1 MKKYL
6 LFICLLCIPFIG
18 IVKADYYPR
27 SDATIN
33 IDDNYIRDD
42 GGNINN
48 NIVPGASYDEK
59 SNTLTLDNVSVSK
72 ITVED
77 MGESFKLKLIGINT
91 IKRIYV
97 RGDILSSNQ
106 AVFATTYLHII
117 GDGTLVIRREAGF
130 NEAIEIWNGRLIID
144 NSVNVLLDKEDGY
157 DADTLVKVTSLSKSI
172 SHAIYLEDRASVEG
186 NTELFRDVDVSGMS
200 FGSVIFDEKIDYVKI
215 FEKDSKKYVVEAVGD
230 HFNLSNNE
238 IKTFTYNN
246 KTFKYVF
253 DNQHLEDAVSYESLE
268 DIKEAGYVETNE
280 SYDVYSFH
288 KIYLLDKYDSI
299 GNKYWYDAQNNKVYK
314 DSGLVIIENDWDF
327 SYVIPEDTI
336 TNADLERKVYNHAVT
351 EEVFMSKFNT
361 YIALEG
367 NDQNYIIGSDGLSF
381 RFDAPY
387 SVFSEYHKVYLDD
400 EEITDFTSKEG
411 STIISLSGEYLDTL
425 SLGEHTLSIEYS
437 DGRTSGVTFTV
448 SKPEEISTKNPK
460 TGDNIITY
468 ISLLIISLFIL
479 IKKRSISDI

>member
-6 LFICLLCIPFIG
+6 LFICLLCISFIG

-33 IDDNYIRDD
+33 IDDNYIRDNN
-42 GGNINN
+42 GNINN

-97 RGDILSSNQ
+97 RGDILSSNM

-117 GDGTLVIRREAGF
+117 GDGTLVIRREAGYDT
-130 NEAIEIWNGRLIID
+130 AIEIWNGRLIID

-157 DADTLVKVTSLSKSI
+157 DVDTLVKVTSLSKSI
-172 SHAIYLEDRASVEG
+172 SHAIYLEDRDSVSG
-186 NTELFRDVDVSGMS
+186 NTEFFRDVNLTNMS
-200 FGSVIFDEKIDYVKI
+200 FTTVIFDEKIDYVKI
-215 FEKDSKKYVVEAVGD
+215 FEKDSKKYVVQADDEY
-230 HFNLSNNE
+230 FNVAKNE
-238 IKTFTYNN
+238 IKTITYND
-246 KTFKYVF
+246 KTIRYVY
-253 DNQHLEDAVSYESLE
+253 DNQHLESAVAYDSLDE
-268 DIKEAGYVETNE
+268 IKEAGYVETND

-288 KIYLLDKYDSI
+288 VISLIDKYDSV
-299 GNKYWYDAQNNKVYK
+299 GNKYWYSNQDHTVFK
-314 DSGLVIIENDWDF
+314 DTGLVIVENWENPV
-327 SYVIPEDTI
+327 VIPEDTI
-336 TNADLERKVYNHAVT
+336 TNGDLERKVYNHAVT
-351 EEVFMSKFNT
+351 EEEFISKFTT

-367 NDQNYIIGSDGLSF
+367 KNQKYILGSDGLSF

-387 SVFSEYHKVYLDD
+387 SVFSDSGKVFIDD
-400 EEITDFTSKEG
+400 KEITNYTSKEG
-411 STIISLSGEYLDTL
+411 STIISLSGEYLDKL

-437 DGRTSGVTFTV
+437 DGRTSSVLFTV

-479 IKKRSISDI
+479 IKKRSISNY

>member
-42 GGNINN
+42 SGNINN

-97 RGDILSSNQ
+97 RGDILSSNM

-117 GDGTLVIRREAGF
+117 GDGTLVIRRETGF

-144 NSVNVLLDKEDGY
+144 NSVNVLLDKEEDY
-157 DADTLVKVTSLSKSI
+157 NYNPLIKVASLSKSI
-172 SHAIYLEDRASVEG
+172 SHAIYLENRAAVSG
-186 NTELFRDVDVSGMS
+186 NTEFFRDVDVSNMS
-200 FGSVIFDEKIDYVKI
+200 FSTAIFDRKIDYVKI
-215 FEKDSKKYVVEAVGD
+215 FEKDSKKYVVQADDEY
-230 HFNLSNNE
+230 FNVAKNE
-238 IKTFTYNN
+238 IKTITYND
-246 KTFKYVF
+246 KTIRYVY
-253 DNQHLEDAVSYESLE
+253 DNQHLESAVAYDSLDE
-268 DIKEAGYVETNE
+268 IKEAGYVETND

-288 KIYLLDKYDSI
+288 VISLIDKYDSV
-299 GNKYWYDAQNNKVYK
+299 GNKYWYSNQDHTVFK
-314 DSGLVIIENDWDF
+314 DTGLVIVENWEHPV
-327 SYVIPEDTI
+327 VIPEDTI
-336 TNADLERKVYNHAVT
+336 TNDDLERKVYKHSVNEDA
-351 EEVFMSKFNT
+351 FMSKFTT

-367 NDQNYIIGSDGLSF
+367 KNQNYIIGSDGLSF

-387 SVFSEYHKVYLDD
+387 SVFNDSGKVFIDD
-400 EEITDFTSKEG
+400 KEITNYSSKEG
-411 STIISLSGEYLDTL
+411 STIISLSGKYLDTL
-425 SLGEHTLSIEYS
+425 NLGEHTLSIEYS
-437 DGRTSGVTFTV
+437 DGRTSSVLFTV
-448 SKPEEISTKNPK
+448 SKPEETSTNNPN
-460 TGDNIITY
+460 TGVIIITV
-468 ISLLIISLFIL
+468 ISLFFISLFITL
-479 IKKRSISDI
+479 SCTFF